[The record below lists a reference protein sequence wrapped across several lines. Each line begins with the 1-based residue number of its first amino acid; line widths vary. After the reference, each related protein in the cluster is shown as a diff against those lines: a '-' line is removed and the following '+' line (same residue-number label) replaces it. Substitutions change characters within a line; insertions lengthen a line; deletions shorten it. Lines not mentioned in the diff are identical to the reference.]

1 MVQELNL
8 LFRELNQSLN
18 AASVPSQRLPYG
30 LSDKCCVLDIK
41 SRIDQMAGSMINRL
55 LFGYG
60 FDDEVI
66 SITPNIL

>member
-8 LFRELNQSLN
+8 LFRELNQRLN
-18 AASVPSQRLPYG
+18 AASVPGQRS
-30 LSDKCCVLDIK
+30 SDKCCVLDIK

-66 SITPNIL
+66 SIIPII